1 MNMKKNLTLR
11 HRLIAAM
18 PYSLLHFLIE
28 YRCFKAFMRNACN
41 SSIGLRDGTVI
52 LLVETNSISPTNI
65 FDFVFVWKDT
75 PEGYNFWYRRK
86 NWYKEYLNSLK
97 HYQNE

>member
-1 MNMKKNLTLR
+1 
-11 HRLIAAM
+11 
-18 PYSLLHFLIE
+18 
-28 YRCFKAFMRNACN
+28 MRNACN
-41 SSIGLRDGTVI
+41 SNIGLSDGTVI

-97 HYQNE
+97 TLSK

>member
-1 MNMKKNLTLR
+1 
-11 HRLIAAM
+11 
-18 PYSLLHFLIE
+18 
-28 YRCFKAFMRNACN
+28 MRNACN

-52 LLVETNSISPTNI
+52 LLVETNSMSPTNI

-97 HYQNE
+97 TLSK